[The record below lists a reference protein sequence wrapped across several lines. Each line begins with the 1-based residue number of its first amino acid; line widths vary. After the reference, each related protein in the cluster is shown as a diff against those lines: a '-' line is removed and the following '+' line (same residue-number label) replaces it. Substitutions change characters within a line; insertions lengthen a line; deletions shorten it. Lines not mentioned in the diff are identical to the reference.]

1 MNNKFKPNP
10 MIKILKLLL
19 VLFFINNAYSQKKNK
34 KPNYPLATSTEERFN
49 GYLDR
54 VYLEENSIAKNI
66 SFRNIGPTVMSG
78 RVTDLSVNPKDP
90 SHFYVAYASGGLWET
105 TNNGNSF
112 NPIFDNQMVMTIGDI
127 EVDWEKDII
136 YVGTG
141 EKNSSRSSYSGNGIY
156 KSSNGG
162 KNWEYLGLDDSHHI
176 GRIVLHP
183 DNSDIIWVA
192 SLGHL
197 YSENSDRGIYKSI
210 DAGKTWNKTLFVN
223 NRTGAIDIVIDPSNP
238 DILYSAMWEK
248 DRKAWDFDGSGIGS
262 GIYKSVDGGSSWLE
276 VSGGTSGFPD
286 TRGTGRIGL
295 DISIS
300 NPNIIYAILD
310 NQDRKPKDEDVSNE
324 GLTKDSFREI
334 SEEDFLKISDKE
346 LDAFLKQNRFPRD
359 YDAIKVKELVRNG
372 MISPYALVEY
382 LEDSNSMLFDTP
394 VIGAE
399 VYSSKD
405 SGVTWK
411 KVNEDE
417 LNILY
422 FSYGYYFG
430 EIRVD
435 PQDPAKLYVLG
446 VPLLKS
452 IDFGKTW
459 ESIDFDNMH
468 GDHQALWVNPNR
480 SGHLIAGNDGGLNI
494 SYDDGENWLKYNSTS
509 VGQFYDI
516 NVDMKTPYNVYGGF
530 QDNGVWMGPSN
541 YVASLRWHSSGS
553 YPWKSIYGGDG
564 MQTEVDLRDNE
575 TVYTGSQFGNYSRVN
590 TRTGE
595 RKRITPSHK
604 LGERPYRWNWE
615 TPIYLSRHNQDILYM
630 GSNKFHRSLDQGN
643 NFETLSGDLTN
654 GGIKG
659 NVSYGTL
666 TTIIES
672 SIRYGLIYVGS
683 DDGLIHV
690 SKDGGFSWKNIS
702 GSLPEKM
709 WVSGIYPSNFHQNRV
724 YVSLNGYRWDNF
736 DAMIY
741 VSDDY
746 GTNWSKIGHNL
757 PKEPV
762 NVIIEDLENEK
773 LVYVG
778 TDHGVYVSLDYGN
791 KFFAFGLGLSN
802 SPVHDLVIHP
812 REKDL
817 VVGTHGR
824 SIYVAG
830 IKYLQMLNEKILT
843 KNLHFFKV
851 DKLKFNPRWGSRGW
865 GSNYLTPNL
874 ELVFYSKFE
883 GKTEIIIYKDDEMK
897 KSIDIDA
904 NKGLNFIN
912 YDLSVDTKE
921 KSTTDNGITYLK
933 KGDYRIEIIQGEN
946 SSEEKLIIN

>member
-1 MNNKFKPNP
+1 
-10 MIKILKLLL
+10 MIKFLNIIFIF
-19 VLFFINNAYSQKKNK
+19 LFVFSNGFSQKKK
-34 KPNYPLATSTEERFN
+34 KKSLFPKSTLSSERLE
-49 GYLDR
+49 GYLKR
-54 VYLEENSIAKNI
+54 ISLEENSIVKNI
-66 SFRNIGPTVMSG
+66 QFRNIGPTVMSG
-78 RVTDLSVNPKDP
+78 RVVDFAVNPDDP

-105 TNNGNSF
+105 KNNGNSF

-346 LDAFLKQNRFPRD
+346 LGAFLKQNRFPRD

>member
-1 MNNKFKPNP
+1 
-10 MIKILKLLL
+10 MIKFLNIIFIF
-19 VLFFINNAYSQKKNK
+19 LFIFSNGFSQKKK
-34 KPNYPLATSTEERFN
+34 KKSLFPKSTLSSERLE
-49 GYLDR
+49 GYLKR
-54 VYLEENSIAKNI
+54 ISLEENSIVKNI

-78 RVTDLSVNPKDP
+78 RVTDLAVNPKNP
-90 SHFYVAYASGGLWET
+90 SHFYVAYATGGLWET

-112 NPIFDNQMVMTIGDI
+112 NPIFDNQIVITIGDI

-162 KNWEYLGLDDSHHI
+162 KNWEHLGLDDSHHI

-197 YSENSDRGIYKSI
+197 YSENSDRGVYKSI

-300 NPNIIYAILD
+300 NPNIVYAILD

-334 SEEDFLKISDKE
+334 SEEDFLKISDKD

-359 YDAIKVKELVRNG
+359 YNAIKVKKLVRNG

-399 VYSSKD
+399 VYSSED

-417 LNILY
+417 LNRLY

-778 TDHGVYVSLDYGN
+778 TDHGVYASLDYGN
-791 KFFAFGLGLSN
+791 KFFAFSSGLSN

-830 IKYLQMLNEKILT
+830 VKHLQMLNEKILI
-843 KNLHFFKV
+843 KNLHLFKV

-883 GKTEIIIYKDDEMK
+883 EKTEIIIYKDDVIK
-897 KSIDIDA
+897 KSIDFDA
-904 NKGLNFIN
+904 NMGLNFIN
-912 YDLSVDTKE
+912 YDLSVDTKK

-933 KGDYRIEIIQGEN
+933 KGDYHIEIIQGEN
-946 SSEEKLIIN
+946 SSKEKLIIN

>member
-1 MNNKFKPNP
+1 
-10 MIKILKLLL
+10 MIKLLKLIFIF
-19 VLFFINNAYSQKKNK
+19 LFIFSNGFSQKKK
-34 KPNYPLATSTEERFN
+34 KKSLFPHSTLSSVRLE
-49 GYLDR
+49 GYSNRISL
-54 VYLEENSIAKNI
+54 VENSIVKNI
-66 SFRNIGPTVMSG
+66 QFRNIGPTVMSG
-78 RVTDLSVNPKDP
+78 RVVDFAVNPDDP

-105 TNNGNSF
+105 KNNGNSF

-746 GTNWSKIGHNL
+746 GINWSKIGHNL
-757 PKEPV
+757 PKEPI

-778 TDHGVYVSLDYGN
+778 TDHGVYASLDYGN
-791 KFFAFGLGLSN
+791 KFFAFSSGLSN
-802 SPVHDLVIHP
+802 SPVHDLVVHP
-812 REKDL
+812 RERDL

-824 SIYVAG
+824 SIYIAG
-830 IKYLQMLNEKILT
+830 IKHLQMLNEKILI

-851 DKLKFNPRWGSRGW
+851 DKVKFNPRWGSRGW
-865 GSNYLTPNL
+865 GSNYLIPNL
-874 ELVFYSKFE
+874 ELVFYAKSG
-883 GKTEIIIYKDDEMK
+883 GKTEIIIYKDDEMQ
-897 KSIDIDA
+897 KSIDLDA

-912 YDLSVDTKE
+912 YDLSVDTKK

>member
-1 MNNKFKPNP
+1 
-10 MIKILKLLL
+10 
-19 VLFFINNAYSQKKNK
+19 
-34 KPNYPLATSTEERFN
+34 
-49 GYLDR
+49 
-54 VYLEENSIAKNI
+54 
-66 SFRNIGPTVMSG
+66 MSG
-78 RVTDLSVNPKDP
+78 RVVDFAVNPDDP

-105 TNNGNSF
+105 KNNGNSF
-112 NPIFDNQMVMTIGDI
+112 NSIFDNKIVMTIGDI
-127 EVDWEKDII
+127 IVDWVNNII

-141 EKNSSRSSYSGNGIY
+141 ENNSSRSSYSGFGMY
-156 KSSNGG
+156 KSKDNG
-162 KNWEYLGLDDSHHI
+162 KSWEHLGLDDSHHI

-183 DNSDIIWVA
+183 DNPDIIWVA

-197 YSENSDRGIYKSI
+197 YSENSDRGVYKSI
-210 DAGKTWNKTLFVN
+210 DAGKTWNKILFVN
-223 NRTGAIDIVIDPSNP
+223 NKTGAIDIVIDPSNP

-310 NQDRKPKDEDVSNE
+310 NQDRKPKDEEVTNE

-334 SEEDFLKISDKE
+334 SEKDFLKISDKE
-346 LDAFLKQNRFPRD
+346 LDAFLKQNSFPRE
-359 YDAIKVKELVRNG
+359 YNAIKVKELVRNG

-399 VYSSKD
+399 MYKSED
-405 SGVTWK
+405 SGNTWK
-411 KVNEDE
+411 KVNEDDINN
-417 LNILY
+417 LFY
-422 FSYGYYFG
+422 SYGYYFG
-430 EIRVD
+430 QVRVD
-435 PQDPAKLYVLG
+435 PQNPDKVYTMG
-446 VPLLKS
+446 VPMIKS
-452 IDFGKTW
+452 NDGGKTW
-459 ESIDFDNMH
+459 GSIDYSNMH
-468 GDHQALWVNPNR
+468 GDYHALWINPKR
-480 SGHLIAGNDGGLNI
+480 SGHLISGNDGGLNI

-575 TVYTGSQFGNYSRVN
+575 TVYTGSQFGNYARVN

-746 GTNWSKIGHNL
+746 GINWSKIGHNL
-757 PKEPV
+757 PKEPI

-778 TDHGVYVSLDYGN
+778 TDHGVYASLDYGN
-791 KFFAFGLGLSN
+791 KFFAFSSGLSN

-812 REKDL
+812 RERDL

-824 SIYVAG
+824 SIYIAG
-830 IKYLQMLNEKILT
+830 IKHLQMLNEKILT

-851 DKLKFNPRWGSRGW
+851 DKVKFSPRWGSRGW
-865 GSNYLTPNL
+865 GRSNYLTPNL
-874 ELVFYSKFE
+874 ELVFYAKSE
-883 GKTEIIIYKDDEMK
+883 GEKEIIIYKDDKIK
-897 KSIDIDA
+897 KSIAIDA

-933 KGDYRIEIIQGEN
+933 KGDYRIEIIQGDN

>member
-1 MNNKFKPNP
+1 
-10 MIKILKLLL
+10 MIKFLNIIFIF
-19 VLFFINNAYSQKKNK
+19 LFVFSNGFSQKKK
-34 KPNYPLATSTEERFN
+34 KKSLFPKSTLSSERLE
-49 GYLDR
+49 GYLKR
-54 VYLEENSIAKNI
+54 ISLEENSIVKNI
-66 SFRNIGPTVMSG
+66 QFRNIGPTVMSG
-78 RVTDLSVNPKDP
+78 RVVDFAVNPDDP

-105 TNNGNSF
+105 KNNGNSF

-372 MISPYALVEY
+372 MISSYALVEY

-830 IKYLQMLNEKILT
+830 IKHLQMFNEKILT

>member
-1 MNNKFKPNP
+1 
-10 MIKILKLLL
+10 MIKFLNIIFIF
-19 VLFFINNAYSQKKNK
+19 LFVFSNGFSQKKK
-34 KPNYPLATSTEERFN
+34 KKSLFPKSTLSSERLE
-49 GYLDR
+49 GYLKR
-54 VYLEENSIAKNI
+54 ISLEENSIVKNI
-66 SFRNIGPTVMSG
+66 QFRNIGPTVMSG
-78 RVTDLSVNPKDP
+78 RVVDFAVNPDDP

-105 TNNGNSF
+105 KNNGNSF

-346 LDAFLKQNRFPRD
+346 LGAFLKQNRFPRD

-372 MISPYALVEY
+372 MISPYALLEY

>member
-1 MNNKFKPNP
+1 
-10 MIKILKLLL
+10 MIKFLNIIFIF
-19 VLFFINNAYSQKKNK
+19 LFVFSNGFSQKKK
-34 KPNYPLATSTEERFN
+34 KKSLLPKSTLSSERLE
-49 GYLDR
+49 GYLKR
-54 VYLEENSIAKNI
+54 ISLEENSIVKNI
-66 SFRNIGPTVMSG
+66 QFRNIGPTVMSG
-78 RVTDLSVNPKDP
+78 RVVDFAVNPDDP

-105 TNNGNSF
+105 KNNGNSF

-346 LDAFLKQNRFPRD
+346 LGAFLKQNRFPRD

-897 KSIDIDA
+897 KLIDIDA

>member
-1 MNNKFKPNP
+1 
-10 MIKILKLLL
+10 MIKFLNIIFIF
-19 VLFFINNAYSQKKNK
+19 LFIFSNGFSQKKK
-34 KPNYPLATSTEERFN
+34 KKSLFPKSTLSSERLE
-49 GYLDR
+49 GYLKR
-54 VYLEENSIAKNI
+54 ISLEENSIVKNI

-78 RVTDLSVNPKDP
+78 RVTDLAVNPKNP
-90 SHFYVAYASGGLWET
+90 SHFYVAYATGGLWET

-112 NPIFDNQMVMTIGDI
+112 NPIFDNQIVITIGDI

-162 KNWEYLGLDDSHHI
+162 KNWEHLGLDDSHHI

-197 YSENSDRGIYKSI
+197 YSENSDRGVYKSI

-300 NPNIIYAILD
+300 NPNIVYAILD

-334 SEEDFLKISDKE
+334 SEEDFLKISDKD

-359 YDAIKVKELVRNG
+359 YNAIKVKELVRNG

-399 VYSSKD
+399 VYSSED

-417 LNILY
+417 LNRLY

-778 TDHGVYVSLDYGN
+778 TDHGVYASLDYGN
-791 KFFAFGLGLSN
+791 KFFAFSSGLSN

-830 IKYLQMLNEKILT
+830 VKHLQMLNEKILI
-843 KNLHFFKV
+843 KNLHLFKV

-883 GKTEIIIYKDDEMK
+883 EKTEIIIYKDDVIK
-897 KSIDIDA
+897 KSIDFDA

-912 YDLSVDTKE
+912 YDLSVDTKK

-933 KGDYRIEIIQGEN
+933 KGDYHIEIIQGEN
-946 SSEEKLIIN
+946 SSKEKLIIN

>member
-1 MNNKFKPNP
+1 
-10 MIKILKLLL
+10 MIKFLNIIFIF
-19 VLFFINNAYSQKKNK
+19 LFVFSNGFSQKKK
-34 KPNYPLATSTEERFN
+34 KKSLFPKSTLSSERLE
-49 GYLDR
+49 GYLKR
-54 VYLEENSIAKNI
+54 ISLEENSIVKNI
-66 SFRNIGPTVMSG
+66 QFRNIGPTVMSG
-78 RVTDLSVNPKDP
+78 RVVDFAVNPDDP

-105 TNNGNSF
+105 KNNGNSF

-210 DAGKTWNKTLFVN
+210 DAGKIWNKTLFVN

-372 MISPYALVEY
+372 MISSYALVEY

-724 YVSLNGYRWDNF
+724 YISLNGYRWDNF

>member
-1 MNNKFKPNP
+1 
-10 MIKILKLLL
+10 MIKLLKLIFIF
-19 VLFFINNAYSQKKNK
+19 LFIFSNGFSQKKK
-34 KPNYPLATSTEERFN
+34 KKSLFPQSTLSSVRLE
-49 GYLDR
+49 GYLKR
-54 VYLEENSIAKNI
+54 ISLEENSIVKNI
-66 SFRNIGPTVMSG
+66 QFRNIGPTVMSG
-78 RVTDLSVNPKDP
+78 RVVDFAVNPDDP

-105 TNNGNSF
+105 KNNGNSF

-162 KNWEYLGLDDSHHI
+162 KDWTHIGLKESHHI
-176 GRIVLHP
+176 ARIVLHP

-197 YSENSDRGIYKSI
+197 YSENSDRGVYKSI

-346 LDAFLKQNRFPRD
+346 LDAFLKQNRFPRE

-399 VYSSKD
+399 VYSSED

-417 LNILY
+417 LNNLY

-452 IDFGKTW
+452 TDFGKTW

-643 NFETLSGDLTN
+643 NFETLSNDLTN

-746 GTNWSKIGHNL
+746 GINWSKIGHNL
-757 PKEPV
+757 PKEPI

-778 TDHGVYVSLDYGN
+778 TDHGVYASLDYGN
-791 KFFAFGLGLSN
+791 KFYAFSSGLSN

-812 REKDL
+812 RERDL

-830 IKYLQMLNEKILT
+830 VKHLQMLNEKILT
-843 KNLHFFKV
+843 KNLYFFEADKV
-851 DKLKFNPRWGSRGW
+851 KFNPRWGSRGW

-874 ELVFYSKFE
+874 ELVFYAKSE
-883 GKTEIIIYKDDEMK
+883 GETEIIIYKDDEIK

-904 NKGLNFIN
+904 NMGLNFIN
-912 YDLSVDTKE
+912 YDLSVDTKK
-921 KSTTDNGITYLK
+921 KSTTDNGIAYLK
-933 KGDYRIEIIQGEN
+933 KGDYRIVIIQGEN

>member
-1 MNNKFKPNP
+1 
-10 MIKILKLLL
+10 MIKFLNIIFIF
-19 VLFFINNAYSQKKNK
+19 LFIFSNGFSQKKK
-34 KPNYPLATSTEERFN
+34 KKSLFPKSTLSSERLE
-49 GYLDR
+49 GYLKR
-54 VYLEENSIAKNI
+54 ISLEENSIVKNI

-78 RVTDLSVNPKDP
+78 RVTDLAVNPKNP
-90 SHFYVAYASGGLWET
+90 SHFYVAYATGGLWET

-112 NPIFDNQMVMTIGDI
+112 NPIFDNQIVITIGDI

-162 KNWEYLGLDDSHHI
+162 KNWEHLGLDDSHHI

-197 YSENSDRGIYKSI
+197 YSENSDRGVYKSI

-300 NPNIIYAILD
+300 NPNIVYAILD

-334 SEEDFLKISDKE
+334 SEEDFLKISDKD

-359 YDAIKVKELVRNG
+359 YNAIKVKELVRNG

-399 VYSSKD
+399 VYSSED

-417 LNILY
+417 LNRLY

-778 TDHGVYVSLDYGN
+778 TDHGVYASLDYGN
-791 KFFAFGLGLSN
+791 KFFAFSSGLSN

-830 IKYLQMLNEKILT
+830 VKHLQMLNEKILI
-843 KNLHFFKV
+843 KNLHLFKI

-883 GKTEIIIYKDDEMK
+883 EKTEIIIYKDDVIK
-897 KSIDIDA
+897 KSIDFDA
-904 NKGLNFIN
+904 NMGLNFIN
-912 YDLSVDTKE
+912 YDLSVDTKK

-933 KGDYRIEIIQGEN
+933 KGDYHIEIIQGEN
-946 SSEEKLIIN
+946 SSKEKLIIN

>member
-1 MNNKFKPNP
+1 
-10 MIKILKLLL
+10 MIKFLNIIFIF
-19 VLFFINNAYSQKKNK
+19 LFVFSNGFSQKKK
-34 KPNYPLATSTEERFN
+34 KKSLFPKSTLSSERLE
-49 GYLDR
+49 GYLKR
-54 VYLEENSIAKNI
+54 ISLEENSIVKNI
-66 SFRNIGPTVMSG
+66 QFRNIGPTVMSG
-78 RVTDLSVNPKDP
+78 RVVDFAVNPDDP

-105 TNNGNSF
+105 KNNGNSF

-210 DAGKTWNKTLFVN
+210 DGGKTWNKTLFVN

-824 SIYVAG
+824 SIYVAS

-883 GKTEIIIYKDDEMK
+883 GKTEIIIYKDDEIQ
-897 KSIDIDA
+897 KSIDLDA

-933 KGDYRIEIIQGEN
+933 KGDYHIEIIQGEN
-946 SSEEKLIIN
+946 SSKEKLIIN

>member
-1 MNNKFKPNP
+1 
-10 MIKILKLLL
+10 MIKFLNIIFIF
-19 VLFFINNAYSQKKNK
+19 LFIFSNGFSQKKK
-34 KPNYPLATSTEERFN
+34 KKSLFPKSTLSSERLE
-49 GYLDR
+49 GYLKR
-54 VYLEENSIAKNI
+54 ISLEENSIVKNI

-78 RVTDLSVNPKDP
+78 RVTDLAVNPKNP
-90 SHFYVAYASGGLWET
+90 SHFYVAYATGGLWET

-127 EVDWEKDII
+127 EVDWENDII

-162 KNWEYLGLDDSHHI
+162 KNWEHLGLDDSHHI

-197 YSENSDRGIYKSI
+197 YSENSDRGVYKSI

-300 NPNIIYAILD
+300 NPNIVYAILD

-334 SEEDFLKISDKE
+334 SEEDFLKISDKD

-359 YDAIKVKELVRNG
+359 YNAIKVKELVRNG

-399 VYSSKD
+399 VYSSED

-417 LNILY
+417 LNRLY

-480 SGHLIAGNDGGLNI
+480 SAHLIAGNDGGLNI

-778 TDHGVYVSLDYGN
+778 TDHGVYASLDYGN
-791 KFFAFGLGLSN
+791 KFFAFSSGLSN

-830 IKYLQMLNEKILT
+830 VKHLQMLNEKILI
-843 KNLHFFKV
+843 KNLHLFKV

-883 GKTEIIIYKDDEMK
+883 EKTEIIIYKDDVIK
-897 KSIDIDA
+897 KSIDFDA
-904 NKGLNFIN
+904 NMGLNFIN
-912 YDLSVDTKE
+912 YDLSVDTKK

-933 KGDYRIEIIQGEN
+933 KGDYHIEIIQVEN
-946 SSEEKLIIN
+946 SSKEKLIIN

>member
-1 MNNKFKPNP
+1 
-10 MIKILKLLL
+10 MIKFLNIIFIF
-19 VLFFINNAYSQKKNK
+19 LFVFSNGFSQKKK
-34 KPNYPLATSTEERFN
+34 KKSLFPKSTLSSERLE
-49 GYLDR
+49 GYLKR
-54 VYLEENSIAKNI
+54 ISLEENSIVKNI
-66 SFRNIGPTVMSG
+66 QFRNIGPTVMSG
-78 RVTDLSVNPKDP
+78 RVVDFAVNPDDP

-105 TNNGNSF
+105 KNNGNSF

-643 NFETLSGDLTN
+643 NFETLSGDLTS

>member
-1 MNNKFKPNP
+1 
-10 MIKILKLLL
+10 MIKFLNIIFIF
-19 VLFFINNAYSQKKNK
+19 LFVFSNGFSQKKK
-34 KPNYPLATSTEERFN
+34 KKSLFPKSTLSSERLE
-49 GYLDR
+49 GYLKR
-54 VYLEENSIAKNI
+54 ISLEENSIVKNI
-66 SFRNIGPTVMSG
+66 QFRNIGPTVMSG
-78 RVTDLSVNPKDP
+78 RVVDFAVNPDDP

-105 TNNGNSF
+105 KNNGNSF

-346 LDAFLKQNRFPRD
+346 LGAFLKQNRFPRD

-851 DKLKFNPRWGSRGW
+851 DKLKFNPRWGSKGW

>member
-1 MNNKFKPNP
+1 
-10 MIKILKLLL
+10 MIKFLNIIFIF
-19 VLFFINNAYSQKKNK
+19 LFVFSNGFSQKKK
-34 KPNYPLATSTEERFN
+34 KKSLFPKSTLSSERLE
-49 GYLDR
+49 GYLKR
-54 VYLEENSIAKNI
+54 ISLEENSIVKNI
-66 SFRNIGPTVMSG
+66 QFRNIGPTVMSG
-78 RVTDLSVNPKDP
+78 RVVDFAVNPDDP

-105 TNNGNSF
+105 KNNGNSF

-127 EVDWEKDII
+127 EVDWKKDII

-411 KVNEDE
+411 KINEDE

-897 KSIDIDA
+897 KLIDIDA

>member
-1 MNNKFKPNP
+1 
-10 MIKILKLLL
+10 MIKFLNIIFIF
-19 VLFFINNAYSQKKNK
+19 LFVFSNGFSQKKK
-34 KPNYPLATSTEERFN
+34 KKSLFPQSTLSSERLE
-49 GYLDR
+49 GYLKR
-54 VYLEENSIAKNI
+54 ISLEENSIVKNI
-66 SFRNIGPTVMSG
+66 QFRNIGPTVMSG
-78 RVTDLSVNPKDP
+78 RVVDFAVNPDDP

-105 TNNGNSF
+105 KNNGNSF

-346 LDAFLKQNRFPRD
+346 LGAFLKQNRFPRD

-883 GKTEIIIYKDDEMK
+883 GKIEIIIYKDDEMK

>member
-1 MNNKFKPNP
+1 
-10 MIKILKLLL
+10 
-19 VLFFINNAYSQKKNK
+19 
-34 KPNYPLATSTEERFN
+34 
-49 GYLDR
+49 
-54 VYLEENSIAKNI
+54 
-66 SFRNIGPTVMSG
+66 MSG
-78 RVTDLSVNPKDP
+78 RVVDFAVNPDDP

-105 TNNGNSF
+105 KNNGNSF

-824 SIYVAG
+824 SIYVAS

>member
-1 MNNKFKPNP
+1 
-10 MIKILKLLL
+10 MIKFLNIIFIF
-19 VLFFINNAYSQKKNK
+19 LFVFSNGFSQKKK
-34 KPNYPLATSTEERFN
+34 KKSLFPKSTLSSQRLE
-49 GYLDR
+49 GYLKR
-54 VYLEENSIAKNI
+54 ISLEENSIVKNI
-66 SFRNIGPTVMSG
+66 QFRNIGPTVMSG
-78 RVTDLSVNPKDP
+78 RVVDFAVNPDDP

-105 TNNGNSF
+105 KNNGNSF

-346 LDAFLKQNRFPRD
+346 LGAFLKQNRFPRD

>member
-1 MNNKFKPNP
+1 
-10 MIKILKLLL
+10 MIKFLNIIFIF
-19 VLFFINNAYSQKKNK
+19 LFIFSNGFSQKKK
-34 KPNYPLATSTEERFN
+34 KKSLFPKSTLSSERLE
-49 GYLDR
+49 GYLKR
-54 VYLEENSIAKNI
+54 ISLEENSIVKNI

-78 RVTDLSVNPKDP
+78 RVTDLAVNPKNP
-90 SHFYVAYASGGLWET
+90 SHFYVAYATGGLWET

-112 NPIFDNQMVMTIGDI
+112 NPIFDNQIVITIGDI

-162 KNWEYLGLDDSHHI
+162 KNWEHLGLDDSHHI

-197 YSENSDRGIYKSI
+197 YSENSDRGVYKSI

-262 GIYKSVDGGSSWLE
+262 GIYKSIDGGSSWLE

-300 NPNIIYAILD
+300 NPNIVYAILD

-334 SEEDFLKISDKE
+334 SEEDFLKISDKD

-359 YDAIKVKELVRNG
+359 YNAIKVKELVRNG

-399 VYSSKD
+399 VYSSED

-417 LNILY
+417 LNRLY

-778 TDHGVYVSLDYGN
+778 TDHGVYASLDYGN
-791 KFFAFGLGLSN
+791 KFFAFSSGLSN

-830 IKYLQMLNEKILT
+830 VKHLQMLNEKILI
-843 KNLHFFKV
+843 KNLHLFKV

-883 GKTEIIIYKDDEMK
+883 EKTEIIIYKDDVIK
-897 KSIDIDA
+897 KSIDFDA
-904 NKGLNFIN
+904 NMGLNFIN
-912 YDLSVDTKE
+912 YDLSVDTKK

-933 KGDYRIEIIQGEN
+933 KGDYHIEIIQGEN
-946 SSEEKLIIN
+946 SSKEKLIIN

>member
-1 MNNKFKPNP
+1 

-19 VLFFINNAYSQKKNK
+19 VLFFVNDAYSQKKNK
-34 KPNYPLATSTEERFN
+34 KPNYPLSTSTEDRFK
-49 GYLDR
+49 GYLNR
-54 VYLEENSIAKNI
+54 VQLEENSIVKNI

-136 YVGTG
+136 YIGTG

-162 KNWEYLGLDDSHHI
+162 KDWIHIGLKESHHI
-176 GRIVLHP
+176 GRIIIHP
-183 DNSDIIWVA
+183 EDNNIIWVA

-197 YSENSDRGIYKSI
+197 YSSNKDRGLYKTT
-210 DAGKTWNKTLFVN
+210 DGGVTWRNTLFIN
-223 NRTGAIDIVIDPSNP
+223 DMTGAIDLVIDPSNP
-238 DILYSAMWEK
+238 DILYLSMWE
-248 DRKAWDFDGSGIGS
+248 RERMAWNFDGSGFGS
-262 GIYKSVDGGSSWLE
+262 GIFKSTDGGENWKE
-276 VSGGTSGFPD
+276 ISGGSSGFPD
-286 TRGTGRIGL
+286 TEGTGRIGL
-295 DISIS
+295 DISKS

-310 NQDRKPKDEDVSNE
+310 NQDRKPSTPSEQKNDD
-324 GLTKDSFREI
+324 LTKDMLRDI
-334 SEEDFLKISDKE
+334 SISDFLKLSDEK
-346 LDAFLKQNRFPRD
+346 LNNFLRSNRFPSEYKSD
-359 YDAIKVKELVRNG
+359 KIKKLVTEGRIDP
-372 MISPYALVEY
+372 ISLVEF
-382 LEDSNSMLFDTP
+382 LEDSNSLLYETP

-411 KVNEDE
+411 KVNEEDE
-417 LNILY
+417 LSNLY

-494 SYDDGENWLKYNSTS
+494 SYDDGKNWMKHNSTS

-516 NVDMKTPYNVYGGF
+516 NIDMNDPYNVYGGF

-541 YVASLRWHSSGS
+541 YESSLRWHSSGQ
-553 YPWKSIYGGDG
+553 YPWKSIFGGDG
-564 MQTEVDLRDNE
+564 MQTEIDFRDNE
-575 TVYTGSQFGNYSRVN
+575 TVYTGSQFGNYARIN

-643 NFETLSGDLTN
+643 NFETLSDDLTN

-672 SIRYGLIYVGS
+672 ELKYGLIYVGS
-683 DDGLIHV
+683 DDGLVHV

-702 GSLPEKM
+702 SYLPTQM
-709 WVSGIYPSNFHQNRV
+709 WVSGIYPSKFKEGRV
-724 YVSLNGYRWDNF
+724 YLSLNGYRWDNF

-757 PKEPV
+757 PNEPV

-778 TDHGVYVSLDYGN
+778 TDHGVYASLDYGN
-791 KFFAFGLGLSN
+791 KFFAFSSGLSN
-802 SPVHDLVIHP
+802 SPVHDLVVHP
-812 REKDL
+812 RERDL

-824 SIYVAG
+824 SIYVASV
-830 IKYLQMLNEKILT
+830 KHLQMLNEKILT
-843 KNLHFFKV
+843 KNLHFFEADKV
-851 DKLKFNPRWGSRGW
+851 KFNTRWGSSGW

-874 ELVFYSKFE
+874 GLVFYAKFE
-883 GKTEIIIYKDDEMK
+883 GKTEIIIYKDDEIK

-912 YDLSVDTKE
+912 YDLSVDTKK

-933 KGDYRIEIIQGEN
+933 KGDYRIVIIQGEN

>member
-1 MNNKFKPNP
+1 
-10 MIKILKLLL
+10 MIKFLNIIFIF
-19 VLFFINNAYSQKKNK
+19 LFVFSNGFSQKKK
-34 KPNYPLATSTEERFN
+34 KKSLFPKSTLSSERLE
-49 GYLDR
+49 GYLKR
-54 VYLEENSIAKNI
+54 ISLEENSIVKNI
-66 SFRNIGPTVMSG
+66 QFRNIGPTVMSG
-78 RVTDLSVNPKDP
+78 RVVDFAVNPDDP

-105 TNNGNSF
+105 KNNGNSF
-112 NPIFDNQMVMTIGDI
+112 DPIFDNQMVMTIGDI

-346 LDAFLKQNRFPRD
+346 LDAFLKQNRFPRE
-359 YDAIKVKELVRNG
+359 YNAIKVKEFVRNG

-830 IKYLQMLNEKILT
+830 IKHLQMLNEKILT